1 MRLYH
6 VLMSGVLL
14 MVPLSGS
21 AETASSG
28 NDPDLKTFIIGGQ
41 QASANQLPFFAR
53 LILHRTGSSQFA
65 NICGGTIVNDR
76 YIMTAAHCVE
86 SDVFTDGWTIN
97 DLRVLVKNPTMDD
110 VFVEEFKDV
119 RSITIHP
126 DYNASDLWIND
137 IAILELTRP
146 ITDNVNPSLCHRT
159 LVTTVTGQFSK
170 SLGLA
175 KPQPTMRQDRIICA
189 GQKSNLLQT
198 RNVPHWFQVLTHK
211 KVCVPTAFQTELTQ
225 GYVAA
230 IQAAR

>member
-146 ITDNVNPSLCHRT
+146 ITDNVQSIT
-159 LVTTVTGQFSK
+159 
-170 SLGLA
+170 
-175 KPQPTMRQDRIICA
+175 
-189 GQKSNLLQT
+189 
-198 RNVPHWFQVLTHK
+198 
-211 KVCVPTAFQTELTQ
+211 
-225 GYVAA
+225 
-230 IQAAR
+230 